1 MHVAFGRHCTRDY
14 NERRQESGIACGP
27 YSIRYYTRAASRLYY
42 IYTHLLELAHNFEA
56 ELFAEDAAQRLVYQP
71 EALRRVH
78 LVWVQLRQLFCL
90 NCVSSL
96 TQVNCVSSL
105 TLLLANT
112 VLALS
117 LKLFHSSSASSL
129 WSLCLPSVSLN
140 TPQSPSTP
148 LILPQ
153 TPSISHTYVADIAQV
168 QGMKPVDWPT
178 VDSPTRSYIRQQIV
192 ARRGFLVEQ
201 EARLSCSTSR

>member
-1 MHVAFGRHCTRDY
+1 LHVAFGRHCTRDY

-117 LKLFHSSSASSL
+117 LKLFHSSSFTQVLRRHFGRCAY
-129 WSLCLPSVSLN
+129 
-140 TPQSPSTP
+140 PQSPSIP
-148 LILPQ
+148 LNLPRHPSFSLRLPQ
-153 TPSISHTYVADIAQV
+153 SVIHT
-168 QGMKPVDWPT
+168 WLT
-178 VDSPTRSYIRQQIV
+178 
-192 ARRGFLVEQ
+192 
-201 EARLSCSTSR
+201 